1 MRKCEVILETVLARF
16 VPIRNHISNI
26 SNVTGLGFAQSNVT
40 GLGFTQS
47 NVTGLG
53 FTQSTGTVGRVL
65 RHNRILKAFPDFLF
79 LRGNKP

>member
-1 MRKCEVILETVLARF
+1 MRKCEVILEIVLARF
-16 VPIRNHISNI
+16 ELIRNHISNK
-26 SNVTGLGFAQSNVT
+26 SNVT

-65 RHNRILKAFPDFLF
+65 SHIAF
-79 LRGNKP
+79 

>member
-16 VPIRNHISNI
+16 VPIRNHISNK
-26 SNVTGLGFAQSNVT
+26 SNVTGLGFA
-40 GLGFTQS
+40 QS

-65 RHNRILKAFPDFLF
+65 RHNRILKAFPDFFCLISE
-79 LRGNKP
+79 RE